1 MLKYVFIFYN
11 GVPPM
16 TPLSDFCQDYL
27 NRTLP
32 PTVPFTL
39 GDAHDRPHI

>member
-1 MLKYVFIFYN
+1 
-11 GVPPM
+11 M